1 MKKTISTENAPPAI
15 GPYSQAVEAGQ
26 LVFCSGQIP
35 LDRTGKPVE
44 GGIAAQTRQVLDNI
58 SAVLKAAG
66 LSTRDVVKTTVFM
79 TDLSQFAEMNS
90 VYQEFFP
97 ADPPARSTVEVSALP
112 KNALIEIEVLAA
124 RPSEQA
130 QGGS

>member
-1 MKKTISTENAPPAI
+1 MKKTISTENTPPAI
-15 GPYSQAVEAGQ
+15 GPYSQAIEAGQ

-79 TDLSQFAEMNS
+79 KNLSQFTEMNS
-90 VYQEFFP
+90 LYQEFFT